1 MNGRHGTMR
10 SGRALLALALALVAG
25 GLASSP
31 SIAFAQDREADA
43 ERLFREGQK
52 LLEERRYGEA
62 CPKFEQA
69 YKKDGQ
75 LGTLL
80 NLAFCHKE
88 QGATWYAWLE
98 FREAEIKAMELGRN
112 DRRDFAKGQLPALE
126 KSLSKLVVD
135 NPKNVPL
142 VEVLV
147 EDKRVPEAE
156 KSLPF
161 AAEPGQRKLTF
172 RAKGDKVGTVLVN
185 VPKSDKVTHVTVPEM
200 TDDASAK
207 ASAATG
213 TGAPQDDGVQSRA
226 TVPAARA
233 ESPSTQSSQKTLAMG
248 AFGVAAVGGVVMVVA
263 GIMTLTND
271 CAALGDDAKCVNDPQ
286 NKSGDEERSR
296 GDTTAWVANIGG
308 GVMILGAAAGA
319 VLWFTAPKDVEKS
332 AGVRVSPRI
341 GVGYAGLGG
350 TF

>member
-1 MNGRHGTMR
+1 MMR
-10 SGRALLALALALVAG
+10 RAWLVPLAVVAATVLV
-25 GLASSP
+25 SSKP
-31 SIAFAQDREADA
+31 AFAQDREADA

-88 QGATWYAWLE
+88 QGAIWYAWLE
-98 FREAEIKAMELGRN
+98 FREAELKATELGRN

-135 NPKNVPL
+135 NPKNIPL
-142 VEVLV
+142 VEILV
-147 EDKRVPEAE
+147 EDKRIPDAE
-156 KSLPF
+156 KGAPF

-172 RAKGDKVGTVLVN
+172 RAKGDKVGTLLVN
-185 VPKSDKVTHVTVPEM
+185 LPTAGKTTHVTVPEM
-200 TDDASAK
+200 TDDVK
-207 ASAATG
+207 AAPVD
-213 TGAPQDDGVQSRA
+213 TGAQNDGVQSRA
-226 TVPAARA
+226 TVPAART
-233 ESPSTQSSQKTLAMG
+233 ETPSSQSSQKTLALG
-248 AFGVAAVGGVVMVVA
+248 AFGIAAVGGVVMVVA

-271 CAALGDDAKCVNDPQ
+271 CAALGDSANCVKDAEGK
-286 NKSGDEERSR
+286 GDDEKSR
-296 GDTTAWVANIGG
+296 GDTTGMIANIGG
-308 GVMILGAAAGA
+308 AVMLVGGAAGA
-319 VLWFTAPKDVEKS
+319 FLWFTSPKEADKS
-332 AGVRVSPRI
+332 SAVKVKPQI
-341 GVGYAGLGG
+341 GLGYAGLRG

>member
-1 MNGRHGTMR
+1 MMR
-10 SGRALLALALALVAG
+10 RAWLARFAPVVLVAAAAFVSPQRAL
-25 GLASSP
+25 
-31 SIAFAQDREADA
+31 AQDREADA

-52 LLEERRYGEA
+52 LLEERRFGEA

-98 FREAEIKAMELGRN
+98 FREAEIKATELGRS

-135 NPKNVPL
+135 NPKDIPL

-147 EDKRVPEAE
+147 EDKRIPEAE
-156 KSLPF
+156 KGAPF
-161 AAEPGQRKLTF
+161 AAEAGQRKLTF
-172 RAKGDKVGTVLVN
+172 RAKGDKVGTLLVN
-185 VPKSDKVTHVTVPEM
+185 LPKSEKITHVTVPDM
-200 TDDASAK
+200 ADDAVR
-207 ASAATG
+207 TG
-213 TGAPQDDGVQSRA
+213 TGSGDPQGDGVESTA
-226 TVPAARA
+226 TIPEARA
-233 ESPSTQSSQKTLAMG
+233 ETPSTQSSQKTLALG
-248 AFGVAAVGGVVMVVA
+248 AFGVAAVGGLVMIVA

-271 CAALGDDAKCVNDPQ
+271 CAALGDSANCVKDAEGK
-286 NKSGDEERSR
+286 GDEEKSR
-296 GDTTAWVANIGG
+296 GDTTGMIANIGG
-308 GVMILGAAAGA
+308 AVMLVGGAAGA
-319 VLWFTAPKDVEKS
+319 FLWFTAPKEAENS
-332 AGVRVSPRI
+332 GGVRVKPQL
-341 GVGYAGLGG
+341 GLGYAGLRG

>member
-1 MNGRHGTMR
+1 MTRRATSLR
-10 SGRALLALALALVAG
+10 SYALAACLFG
-25 GLASSP
+25 ASLSP
-31 SIAFAQDREADA
+31 SLAFAQDKEADA

-52 LLEERRYGEA
+52 LLEERRFGEA

-69 YKKDGQ
+69 YRKDGQ

-98 FREAEIKAMELGRN
+98 FREAELKATELGRN

-147 EDKRVPEAE
+147 EDKRIPEAE

-172 RAKGDKVGTVLVN
+172 RAKGDRVGTLLVN
-185 VPKSDKVTHVTVPEM
+185 LPKSDKVTHVTVPEM
-200 TDDASAK
+200 ADDVK
-207 ASAATG
+207 A
-213 TGAPQDDGVQSRA
+213 APADNGGGGSNDGVQSRA
-226 TVPAARA
+226 TLPAARA
-233 ESPSTQSSQKTLAMG
+233 ETPSSQSSQKTLALG
-248 AFGVAAVGGVVMVVA
+248 AFGIAAVGGVVMVVA

-271 CAALGDDAKCVNDPQ
+271 CAALGDSANCVKDPDG
-286 NKSGDEERSR
+286 KGDEEKSR
-296 GDTTAWVANIGG
+296 GETTGMIANIGG
-308 GVMILGAAAGA
+308 AVMLAGGVAGA
-319 VLWFTAPKDVEKS
+319 LLWFTSPKEAEKS
-332 AGVRVSPRI
+332 SGVKVKPQL
-341 GVGYAGLGG
+341 GLGYAGLRG

>member
-1 MNGRHGTMR
+1 MMR
-10 SGRALLALALALVAG
+10 ASRVLLAIAALSIVPVAS
-25 GLASSP
+25 LSP
-31 SIAFAQDREADA
+31 SVAFAQDKEADA

-69 YKKDGQ
+69 YRKDGQ

-98 FREAEIKAMELGRN
+98 FREAEIKATELGRN

-135 NPKNVPL
+135 NPKNIPL

-147 EDKRVPEAE
+147 EDKRIPEAE

-172 RAKGDKVGTVLVN
+172 RAKGDKVGTLLVN
-185 VPKSDKVTHVTVPEM
+185 LPKSDKVTHVTVPEM
-200 TDDASAK
+200 TDDAAAK
-207 ASAATG
+207 ASPTSGAAH
-213 TGAPQDDGVQSRA
+213 DDGVQSRA

-248 AFGVAAVGGVVMVVA
+248 AFGVAAVGGIVMIVA

-271 CAALGDDAKCVNDPQ
+271 CAALGDESKCVNDPQ
-286 NKSGDEERSR
+286 NKAGDEERSR
-296 GDTTAWVANIGG
+296 GDTTGWVANIGG
-308 GVMILGAAAGA
+308 GVMVLGAAAGA
-319 VLWFTAPKDVEKS
+319 VLWFTAPKDTEKTS
-332 AGVRVSPRI
+332 GVRLSPRI
-341 GVGYAGLGG
+341 GLGYAGLGG
-350 TF
+350 SF

>member
-1 MNGRHGTMR
+1 MMAMR
-10 SGRALLALALALVAG
+10 PRATFASFALAASVLLV
-25 GLASSP
+25 SP
-31 SIAFAQDREADA
+31 LVGTSVAFAQDREADA
-43 ERLFREGQK
+43 ERLFKEGQK

-98 FREAEIKAMELGRN
+98 FREAELKATEAGRH

-135 NPKNVPL
+135 NPKSVPL

-147 EDKRVPEAE
+147 EDKRIPEAE
-156 KSLPF
+156 KGAPF

-172 RAKGDKVGTVLVN
+172 RAKGDKTGTLLVN
-185 VPKSDKVTHVTVPEM
+185 LTKSDKVTHVTVPEM
-200 TDDASAK
+200 TDDAMK
-207 ASAATG
+207 TG
-213 TGAPQDDGVQSRA
+213 PGGDGSGDGVQSRA
-226 TVPAARA
+226 SVPAARA
-233 ESPSTQSSQKTLAMG
+233 ETPSSQSSQKTLALG
-248 AFGVAAVGGVVMVVA
+248 AFGIAAVGGVVMIVA

-271 CAALGDDAKCVNDPQ
+271 CAALGDSANCVKDAEGK
-286 NKSGDEERSR
+286 GDDEKSR
-296 GDTTAWVANIGG
+296 GDTTGMIANIGG
-308 GVMILGAAAGA
+308 AVLLVGGAAGA
-319 VLWFTAPKDVEKS
+319 FLWFTSPKEADKS
-332 AGVRVSPRI
+332 SGVKVRPQL
-341 GVGYAGLGG
+341 GLGYAGLRG

>member
-1 MNGRHGTMR
+1 MTRR
-10 SGRALLALALALVAG
+10 LALAASLLVSTFSAHV
-25 GLASSP
+25 
-31 SIAFAQDREADA
+31 FAQDREADA

-98 FREAEIKAMELGRN
+98 FREAEVKATEQSRA

-126 KSLSKLVVD
+126 KSLAKLVVD

-142 VEVLV
+142 IEVLV
-147 EDKRVPEAE
+147 EDRKVPEAE
-156 KSLPF
+156 KGATF

-172 RAKGDKVGTVLVN
+172 RAKGKKSGTLLV
-185 VPKSDKVTHVTVPEM
+185 HVVKGDRPMHVATPELEDM
-200 TDDASAK
+200 PPEPPPEPAAETD
-207 ASAATG
+207 G
-213 TGAPQDDGVQSRA
+213 TITRGSM
-226 TVPAARA
+226 PAARA
-233 ESPSTQSSQKTLAMG
+233 ETPGTQSSQKTLALGML
-248 AFGVAAVGGVVMVVA
+248 GVGVVAGVVMGVTGV
-263 GIMTLTND
+263 MTLAND
-271 CAALGDDAKCVNDPQ
+271 CASGGDRTRCRD
-286 NKSGDEERSR
+286 DEQGRAESDR
-296 GDTTAWVANIGG
+296 GKTTATIATVSGVLAGVALVG
-308 GVMILGAAAGA
+308 GA
-319 VLWFTAPKDVEKS
+319 VLWFTAPKGTHEARAKVTPRVGLGW
-332 AGVRVSPRI
+332 AGV
-341 GVGYAGLGG
+341 GG